1 MKIQTL
7 ETGRTRFEFHFYQ
20 IVLLLSK
27 SFNIFGPQLSQQLT
41 IIVIIIIIPYD
52 MILIN
57 NMVIY
62 YGDIVEIT

>member
-1 MKIQTL
+1 MNIQTL

-41 IIVIIIIIPYD
+41 IIVIIIIIPYG

-62 YGDIVEIT
+62 HRDSVEVT